1 MKVKSLTIASIV
13 AAIAASLCCI
23 GPVIAVALGL
33 SAFGLAATFESIR
46 PYLLG
51 LTFSFIGFAFY
62 RAYRGQD
69 EHSATGV
76 CEKTGS
82 RRAQMSFSWFGAAIV
97 VLLAAF
103 PNYSGALW
111 KTFGPRFQ
119 TAIATAA
126 TTQQNSLVVLAVDD
140 LNCGGCV
147 AAIQSTVSRLDG
159 IHDVKFNYND
169 NTASITFDSRRVI
182 AQQIES
188 KVKAAGVNVIAVRS
202 NG

>member
-46 PYLLG
+46 LYLLG
-51 LTFSFIGFAFY
+51 LTF
-62 RAYRGQD
+62 
-69 EHSATGV
+69 
-76 CEKTGS
+76 
-82 RRAQMSFSWFGAAIV
+82 
-97 VLLAAF
+97 
-103 PNYSGALW
+103 
-111 KTFGPRFQ
+111 
-119 TAIATAA
+119 
-126 TTQQNSLVVLAVDD
+126 
-140 LNCGGCV
+140 
-147 AAIQSTVSRLDG
+147 SRLDG

-169 NTASITFDSRRVI
+169 NTASITFDSRRVT

>member
-23 GPVIAVALGL
+23 GPVIAVALAL

-69 EHSATGV
+69 EHCATGV

-103 PNYSGALW
+103 PNYSGVLW

-169 NTASITFDSRRVI
+169 NTASITFDSRRVT

>member
-69 EHSATGV
+69 EHCATGV
-76 CEKTGS
+76 CGKTVS
-82 RRAQMSFSWFGAAIV
+82 RRAQTSFLWFGAAIV

-103 PNYSGALW
+103 PNYSGAVW

-119 TAIATAA
+119 TAIAT
-126 TTQQNSLVVLAVDD
+126 
-140 LNCGGCV
+140 
-147 AAIQSTVSRLDG
+147 AIQSTVSRLDG

-169 NTASITFDSRRVI
+169 NTASITFDSRRVT

>member
-46 PYLLG
+46 PYLL
-51 LTFSFIGFAFY
+51 
-62 RAYRGQD
+62 
-69 EHSATGV
+69 
-76 CEKTGS
+76 
-82 RRAQMSFSWFGAAIV
+82 
-97 VLLAAF
+97 
-103 PNYSGALW
+103 
-111 KTFGPRFQ
+111 
-119 TAIATAA
+119 
-126 TTQQNSLVVLAVDD
+126 
-140 LNCGGCV
+140 
-147 AAIQSTVSRLDG
+147 DG